1 MNFQQLQRAT
11 GDDGPWPMAP
21 RFRSDCGG
29 SLIDQDMVN
38 KAVWSME
45 REAWGP
51 EHGARGM
58 ECNNG
63 VVAPKA
69 DAGDRSR

>member
-1 MNFQQLQRAT
+1 
-11 GDDGPWPMAP
+11 
-21 RFRSDCGG
+21 
-29 SLIDQDMVN
+29 
-38 KAVWSME
+38 ME

-69 DAGDRSR
+69 DAGDRYR